1 MNISL
6 LNCKIKRFL
15 CPYCGK
21 WHDWNSR
28 ISSIE
33 GQYSSRYI
41 SDRYNEFKIYLSCD
55 EISEEEY
62 EAGVYLVIKLAY
74 SEGAGLFLP
83 CIYAKICFK
92 NCCLLVY
99 QSGYDIKEAPDEPR
113 VYLIPKVL
121 KCDKYNCANR
131 KYCKSPR
138 TIQLAFEFDPE
149 EYKQYSTTFYLERL
163 RKEEERLKI
172 EEQELESQ
180 LAILKKEAQEKEK
193 TNSQVDESK
202 KIQEEEIQKTSVAKS
217 PKSKK
222 PSTSTKRKKG
232 SNQSQKDKVPTEQP
246 IIQPMKKY
254 SSKRNIIFMK
264 EDSDNE

>member
-113 VYLIPKVL
+113 VYLIPKIL

-163 RKEEERLKI
+163 RKE
-172 EEQELESQ
+172 
-180 LAILKKEAQEKEK
+180 
-193 TNSQVDESK
+193 
-202 KIQEEEIQKTSVAKS
+202 
-217 PKSKK
+217 
-222 PSTSTKRKKG
+222 
-232 SNQSQKDKVPTEQP
+232 
-246 IIQPMKKY
+246 
-254 SSKRNIIFMK
+254 
-264 EDSDNE
+264 DSDNE